1 MEQDVSNR
9 YHGVLAIS
17 VQTVL
22 SIPPDGNV
30 SLVCGK
36 LNLIDLAG
44 YHPLNWGKGFDVLQ
58 AKEGYEI

>member
-1 MEQDVSNR
+1 MYPIGIMECF
-9 YHGVLAIS
+9 AIS
-17 VQTVL
+17 VL

-44 YHPLNWGKGFDVLQ
+44 YRPLDWGEGFDVLQ